1 MIGLVSLIAASCA
14 FLSWGARPPAT
25 DTEAWPQW
33 GGPNRN
39 FVVGARPLAEAW
51 APDGPRRRWRKPISA
66 GYSSIV
72 TDGRTLYTL
81 ARDGGDDVVLALEAA
96 TGEPIWQSRY
106 AAPFDETCSER
117 LGPVPRAAPLMV
129 DAGGPRLIVTSAGGL
144 MTSFDR
150 KTGARQWQVNL
161 LGETGEVRACGYSAS
176 PVAFE
181 DLVITTAGGKGRG
194 VIAVRAATG
203 DVAWTSQDF
212 QNGYSSPLLI
222 ALDGQPEVVVFTY
235 GEISGLDPRTGAL
248 EWTVPHPSDQGVNVA
263 TPIWGTDNLLFVS
276 SAYGGGSRVLR
287 LSRGSG
293 GNVTAEEVWA
303 NRRVRIHFGN
313 AVRLG
318 DRLYASN
325 GDFGAAPF
333 AAIDIAT
340 GDMVWR
346 DRSVARS
353 TVIGAGDKL
362 LILDEDGTLA
372 LARPSD
378 TGLTILAKAAVLSG
392 RSWTAPTL
400 SGNTLYLRNNTEIV
414 ALDLGP
420 PSRP

>member
-1 MIGLVSLIAASCA
+1 MIGLVSLIASSCA
-14 FLSWGARPPAT
+14 LLSWGARPPAT

-51 APDGPRRRWRKPISA
+51 APDGPRRRWRKPIGA

-106 AAPFDETCSER
+106 AAPFDETCSEP

-129 DAGGPRLIVTSAGGL
+129 DAGGPRLIATSAGGL

-161 LGETGEVRACGYSAS
+161 VADTSEVRACGYSAS

-222 ALDGQPEVVVFTY
+222 ALDGRPEVVVFTY

-263 TPIWGTDNLLFVS
+263 TPIWGTDNLLFAS

-293 GNVTAEEVWA
+293 GKVAAEEVWA

-313 AVRLG
+313 AVRFG
-318 DRLYASN
+318 NRLYASN

-353 TVIGAGDKL
+353 TVVGAGDRL

-378 TGLTILAKAAVLSG
+378 AGLTILAKAAVLSG

-400 SGNTLYLRNNTEIV
+400 SGSTLYLRNNTEIV
-414 ALDLGP
+414 ALDLSP